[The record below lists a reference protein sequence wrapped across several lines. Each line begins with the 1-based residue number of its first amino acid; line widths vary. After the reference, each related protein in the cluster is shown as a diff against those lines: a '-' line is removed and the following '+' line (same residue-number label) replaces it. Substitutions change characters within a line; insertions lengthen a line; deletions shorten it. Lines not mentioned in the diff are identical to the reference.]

1 MPTTDRKNR
10 IVGRVVAKDTRLGL
24 ADLIVVLYDL
34 DPGEAQGALKSLD
47 DVAAY
52 RSTAAGF
59 WAQYFPGDRLGSVLT
74 NRDGRFSL
82 EYGDDEFQISNT
94 EKRPDLTLIVLAPD
108 EASGTTYF
116 GLHPLQRF
124 LHLTLVPRLNAGR
137 TESFVIA
144 LNAGLLDRHGLRG
157 GARASSDKESYRS
170 LIDRRYQGQLALR
183 AATRDHIAEMRVAAM
198 DRTLPARRGAW
209 RWMAS
214 PQVFMSGVRFVEPG
228 GDPSAMVM
236 AARSEGIESL
246 ARYQPTRAIGFHLSP
261 SDLEWLGLPDTGG
274 AGTFNVKVCDLLHRK
289 GLGTELVRMR
299 GLLETLRET
308 RRGQELL
315 PARTPTTEPDTRPDD
330 DSPPRH
336 ATAEELRQ
344 TIRDR
349 IRGQIEELPAE
360 SEADKPQ
367 AISDLAKVKLAIDAL
382 ELAGGPADVTAFH
395 DFYTLQIA
403 FKNVWTA
410 AFDDRLSAQAA
421 ELYQTVIQ
429 LHEEYGLAVPDID
442 AVSDVNGF
450 RRFLAE
456 VSGTLEYAEVMP
468 IPPDVL
474 QVFPQLTLS
483 IWNRLDEDGQ
493 AILSTAAGN
502 HLLPWSQGNDIETPP
517 SEWATQEYVDQ
528 QYNSALQYHMSSPLA
543 RAEKLAI
550 ELADRLG
557 EPYAFHYFA
566 PYTVNYGIVTCYRQE
581 WIPETYQAGRLVATI
596 PLAPG
601 EKRILKVKQRRK
613 VDRIE
618 KEIEKA
624 LSEQSSEG
632 QFITRAES
640 EIMQRTNTTTNFQ
653 MTSQGTLN
661 FAIGSVT
668 ATSQFGVNQV
678 EESSKN
684 LKRFDEATRKTSE
697 KVRQER
703 ELHAEMT
710 ETFESESEGTH
721 ELANANDELTV
732 TYLLYELERRY
743 RVTSRL
749 HQVTPVI
756 MVAMDMPAPHE
767 ITDAWILEHAWIIR
781 RVLLDDSFREA
792 LALIEGGRASDEMQ
806 VEIRRANWQ
815 KQRDLVTK
823 LEAMVD
829 EQTAVRDE
837 LRERLIRTT
846 ERQGRAEATELSRD
860 EQTAAN
866 ILDPLGF
873 FHDRDAPITADL
885 LKVELEAVQAR
896 LGHAESS
903 LEASQKEMMRVQTAL
918 NEATDAYGLAMRER
932 ARKQTRVD
940 QLRLHIRQNV
950 FHYLHSIWSSKHP
963 DELLFDLYHREVDVV
978 QSASATCRL
987 RLATPAERAEGIPG
1001 IRRDGEFYL
1010 VECDPP
1016 TAPTPDMVAKRPLIE
1031 IADLHT
1037 PLGFKGNYVLFPLKE
1052 CTHIT
1057 DFMMQEYIDE
1067 YFGVRDPARDTGFTT
1082 EELLRYAAE
1091 LWNDPATDLSEA
1103 ELTALR
1109 QLVLDHLSGP
1119 NLGQQTVVVPTGQV
1133 YMEAL
1138 KGEGVLLEEF
1148 KRAHRGMDVLKVQE
1162 EVRSARLENL
1172 RRAARLADE
1181 TPNLEPAHADKLIM
1195 IQGGGA
1201 DVNINGE
1208 S

>member
-1 MPTTDRKNR
+1 MPTSDSKNR
-10 IVGRVVAKDTRLGL
+10 IVGRVVAKDTRAGL
-24 ADLIVVLYDL
+24 ADLVVVLYDL
-34 DPGEAQGALKSLD
+34 DPGEAQRGLQALD

-52 RSTAAGF
+52 SGSAAGF

-74 NRDGRFSL
+74 DRDGRFVL
-82 EYGDDEFQISNT
+82 EYADVEFQIGNT
-94 EKRPDLTLIVLAPD
+94 EKRPDLTLIILAPD
-108 EASGTTYF
+108 EAIGKTFF

-137 TESFVIA
+137 IESYVIA
-144 LNAGLLDRHGLRG
+144 INSGLLDRHGLRG
-157 GARASSDKESYRS
+157 GALASSDKESYRT
-170 LIDRRYQGQLALR
+170 LIDQRYQAQAAMR
-183 AATRDHIAEMRVAAM
+183 AATKEHIADRRLTAM
-198 DRTLPARRGAW
+198 ERTLPTRRAAW

-214 PQVFMSGVRFVEPG
+214 PNLFMPGIKFVEPG
-228 GDPSAMVM
+228 ADPAATVE
-236 AARSEGIESL
+236 AARNEGIDAL
-246 ARYQPTRAIGFHLSP
+246 ARYQPATKIRMHLTP
-261 SDLEWLGLPDTGG
+261 LDLAWLGLGGTGES
-274 AGTFNVKVCDLLHRK
+274 VKVCDLLRRK
-289 GLGTELVRMR
+289 GLGTELVRVR

-308 RRGQELL
+308 RRGESQL
-315 PARTPTTEPDTRPDD
+315 PLTAPATPPSPPADD
-330 DSPPRH
+330 DDGPRN
-336 ATAEELRQ
+336 ASAEELRQ
-344 TIRDR
+344 IIRDR
-349 IRGQIEELPAE
+349 ILGQIEELPD
-360 SEADKPQ
+360 EASSDQPQ
-367 AISDLAKVKLAIDAL
+367 AISDLAKVKRAIDAL

-421 ELYQTVIQ
+421 ELYQTVVQ

-442 AVSDVNGF
+442 AVSDVNAF
-450 RRFLAE
+450 RKFLAE

-468 IPPDVL
+468 IPPDVN

-493 AILSTAAGN
+493 ANLRTAAGN
-502 HLLPWSQGNDIETPP
+502 YLVPWSQGNDITEPP
-517 SEWATQEYVDQ
+517 IEWSTQEYLDE
-528 QYNSALQYHMSSPLA
+528 QYRLALQYHMSSPLA

-581 WIPETYQAGRLVATI
+581 WIPETYQAGRLVATV

-601 EKRILKVKQRRK
+601 EKRIVKTKQRRK

-624 LSEQSSEG
+624 LAEQSSEG
-632 QFITRAES
+632 QLITRAES

-653 MTSQGTLN
+653 LSAQGTLN

-668 ATSQFGVNQV
+668 STTQFGVNQV

-684 LKRFDEATRKTSE
+684 LKRFDEATRKTAE

-703 ELHAEMT
+703 EMHAEVT
-710 ETFESESEGTH
+710 DSFESESESTH

-743 RVTSRL
+743 RVTARL
-749 HQVTPVI
+749 HRVTPVI
-756 MVAMDMPAPHE
+756 MVALDMPAPHE
-767 ITDAWILEHAWIIR
+767 ITDAWIVEHAWIIR
-781 RVLLDDSFREA
+781 RVLLDDSFREG
-792 LALIEGGRASDEMQ
+792 LALVEGGRAADEMQ

-823 LEAMVD
+823 LEATLD

-837 LRERLIRTT
+837 LRERLIQTT

-866 ILDPLGF
+866 ILDPLGL
-873 FHDRDAPITADL
+873 FHDTDAPITADL

-896 LGHAESS
+896 LGHAE
-903 LEASQKEMMRVQTAL
+903 ASVEGAQKELTRVQASL

-932 ARKQTRVD
+932 ARKQAKID

-978 QSASATCRL
+978 TSASATCRL
-987 RLATPAERAEGIPG
+987 RPATDDEVAAGIPG
-1001 IRRDGEFYL
+1001 IQQDGDLYL

-1016 TAPTPDMVAKRPLIE
+1016 TAPTPDMVSKRPLIE
-1031 IADLHT
+1031 LADLHT

-1057 DFMMQEYIDE
+1057 DYMMQEYIDE
-1067 YFGVRDPARDTGFTT
+1067 YFGVRDPARDTGYTT

-1091 LWNDPATDLSEA
+1091 LWNDPASGLSEA
-1103 ELTALR
+1103 ERLALR
-1109 QLVLDHLSGP
+1109 RLVLDHLSGP
-1119 NLGQQTVVVPTGQV
+1119 NLGQQTVIVPTGQV

-1172 RRAARLADE
+1172 RRAARLADV
-1181 TPNLEPAHADKLIM
+1181 TPNLEAAHADKLIM
-1195 IQGGGA
+1195 IQGGA
-1201 DVNINGE
+1201 PDVTITGDE
-1208 S
+1208 